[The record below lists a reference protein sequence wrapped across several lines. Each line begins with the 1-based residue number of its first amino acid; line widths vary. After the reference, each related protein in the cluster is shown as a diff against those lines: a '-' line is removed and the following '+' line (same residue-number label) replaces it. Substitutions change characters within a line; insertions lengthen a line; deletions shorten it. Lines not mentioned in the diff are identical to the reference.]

1 MVISITVLLLITF
14 ETIWQKV
21 CSLYLLCC
29 FAWTTFSPR
38 EFNMDHEFASNL
50 GADRMRRRSGLRGRR
65 TMSSSKA
72 EGIVTAELRA
82 RRLQPDRPIH
92 RPTDSLLS
100 WTKQVGCRQGIGW
113 LATQEAIKAI
123 RIRSLALPNYHALQ
137 PEQAVDEIY

>member
-21 CSLYLLCC
+21 CSLYLHCC
-29 FAWTTFSPR
+29 FACTTFFPR
-38 EFNMDHEFASNL
+38 EFNIMDHEFASNL

-100 WTKQVGCRQGIGW
+100 WTKQVGCRQGIFGEEP
-113 LATQEAIKAI
+113 Q
-123 RIRSLALPNYHALQ
+123 SLYFRGQWTAGAW
-137 PEQAVDEIY
+137 

>member
-1 MVISITVLLLITF
+1 MVISIKALFLITF
-14 ETIWQKV
+14 ETIWQEI
-21 CSLYLLCC
+21 CSLYLHCC
-29 FAWTTFSPR
+29 FAWTTFFPR

-100 WTKQVGCRQGIGW
+100 WTKQVGCIQGIFG
-113 LATQEAIKAI
+113 EEPH
-123 RIRSLALPNYHALQ
+123 SLYFRGQWTPRAW
-137 PEQAVDEIY
+137 